1 MSSYRFDRADYYAQL
16 HRHDE
21 CLAEAIVQRRRA
33 HAPYSSHLDYW
44 NWPAGARLGERAYRV
59 RDAVAASEAIA
70 LRELEAKLSGIGLAD
85 IWPVLREICH
95 DVALYVGG
103 GVLAGSVIGAGV
115 GMLVFGAGILPGA
128 TAGALVGAQAGNL
141 LLGFFGLKS
150 VVGFM
155 ADSLPRAAHAYQ
167 AGFREAWGRMPDLG
181 INSFDAP
188 HFGADFQPGSTY
200 HAARDFARGHEILVI
215 ALLAG
220 MAAYLTRGKGQLPA
234 LLAEVR
240 QSARLG
246 PKMAGWLEQNAD
258 RLVRQPLLQERGK
271 GTGNG
276 AIGADTA
283 GQAPSSRPRKAGKST
298 APAETAGKVLRESE
312 QLIGKTEGGPG
323 SWQLSPKRTGG
334 EAYQEQITGVRR
346 GIEYDVPSDRV
357 PSGKVRFNG
366 FDAERKVLLDA
377 KDWKGYP
384 PKDTEFW
391 KGDLLDQAENQTK
404 AARGT
409 PIEWH
414 FSSPEGMQAVKQLF
428 KDEEVAGIRLVL
440 TPNH

>member
-1 MSSYRFDRADYYAQL
+1 MSSYRFDRADYYARL

-103 GVLAGSVIGAGV
+103 GVLAGGVIGAGV

-181 INSFDAP
+181 LNSFDAP

-246 PKMAGWLEQNAD
+246 PKMADWLEQNAD

-276 AIGADTA
+276 AIGAGTA
-283 GQAPSSRPRKAGKST
+283 GQAPSSRSRQAGKST

-334 EAYQEQITGVRR
+334 EVYQEQITGVRR

-357 PSGKVRFNG
+357 PSGKVRFDG

-384 PKDTEFW
+384 PKDVDFW
-391 KGDLLDQAENQTK
+391 QKKVSQQANNQLIAAKGI
-404 AARGT
+404 
-409 PIEWH
+409 PVEWH
-414 FSSPEGMQAVKQLF
+414 FSTQESLFAVRRALDAEQ
-428 KDEEVAGIRLVL
+428 VNGIRLVL
-440 TPNH
+440 TPKS